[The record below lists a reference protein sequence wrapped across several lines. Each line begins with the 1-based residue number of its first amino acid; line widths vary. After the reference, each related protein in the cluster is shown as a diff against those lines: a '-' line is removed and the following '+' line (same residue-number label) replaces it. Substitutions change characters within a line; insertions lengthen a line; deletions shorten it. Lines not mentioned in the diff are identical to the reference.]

1 MESSLVITKVVEG
14 RRKRKREEEIKKRER
29 ERERHISKISGRRF
43 RPYHIGSGHDFIA

>member
-29 ERERHISKISGRRF
+29 ERHISKISGRRF